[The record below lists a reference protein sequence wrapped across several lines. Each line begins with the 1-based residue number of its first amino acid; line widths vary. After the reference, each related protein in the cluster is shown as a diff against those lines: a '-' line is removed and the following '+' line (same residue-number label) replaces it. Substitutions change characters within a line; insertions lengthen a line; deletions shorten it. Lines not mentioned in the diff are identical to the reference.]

1 MKLNDFS
8 DWAKAIFI
16 LYLMVSGNYIGTLF
30 GCKIQNL
37 FDNNMIV
44 KHILGFA
51 TLYFFITL
59 IEDSKDSNKDKPVVP
74 PQKKLLN
81 TAFIYFAFL
90 MSSKMTI
97 QFWIPFLL
105 MIGGIY
111 ILSIFKDYYITEEIT
126 EGTPGKMETID
137 KIQNYLLIGSIITLV
152 VGFIYYIG
160 EKKIEYGKD
169 FSYYTFMIGN
179 PTCRIN
185 NPKIKESF
193 PEILAIAIKPE
204 KYTA

>member
-30 GCKIQNL
+30 GCKIQTL

-59 IEDSKDSNKDKPVVP
+59 IEDSKSSDKDKSLVP
-74 PQKKLLN
+74 PHKKLFN
-81 TAFIYFAFL
+81 TAFIYFAFM

-97 QFWIPFLL
+97 HFWLPFLL

-111 ILSIFKDYYITEEIT
+111 VSA
-126 EGTPGKMETID
+126 
-137 KIQNYLLIGSIITLV
+137 
-152 VGFIYYIG
+152 GFW
-160 EKKIEYGKD
+160 E
-169 FSYYTFMIGN
+169 
-179 PTCRIN
+179 
-185 NPKIKESF
+185 
-193 PEILAIAIKPE
+193 L
-204 KYTA
+204 

>member
-59 IEDSKDSNKDKPVVP
+59 IEESKSSNKDKPVP
-74 PQKKLLN
+74 PHKKLLN
-81 TAFIYFAFL
+81 TAFIYFAFM

-97 QFWIPFLL
+97 QFWVPFLL
-105 MIGGIY
+105 MVGGIY
-111 ILSIFKDYYITEEIT
+111 VLSIFKDYYSTEDINKE
-126 EGTPGKMETID
+126 TPMKVETID
-137 KIQNYLLIGSIITLV
+137 KMQNYLLIGSIITLV

-169 FSYYTFMIGN
+169 FSYYTFMVGN

-185 NPKIKESF
+185 NPKITQTF
-193 PEILAIAIKPE
+193 PEVIGIALKPE
-204 KYTA
+204 RYTP